1 MYWITKLALKK
12 AQHRNTEP
20 KLNAF
25 DRENYKGEETQLNLG
40 HSKEKKKILQILNGH
55 RQHDSVIHKLK
66 KKYIIQI
73 EEKQFY
79 LVLCNCQVIPAI

>member
-25 DRENYKGEETQLNLG
+25 DRENYKGEET
-40 HSKEKKKILQILNGH
+40 
-55 RQHDSVIHKLK
+55 
-66 KKYIIQI
+66 
-73 EEKQFY
+73 
-79 LVLCNCQVIPAI
+79 